1 MELLDYSTSIWSV
14 VPPLL
19 ALLLAIFT
27 RKVILSL
34 SIGILIGS
42 LMLADFNIA
51 NAAIYLKNTVQSLV
65 YGDDG
70 WNFDTINIILFLL
83 LLGILTALLT
93 VSGSNRAFAEWAQK
107 RIKNRRG
114 AKLMA
119 ASLVFVTFI
128 DDYFHSLAVG
138 AIARPVTDKFKV
150 SRAKLAYILD
160 STAAPMCVIMPVS
173 SWGAY
178 IITLISGLLA
188 TYAITDYT
196 PIGAFMAMS
205 AMNFYAIFSILMV
218 FFVAYFSFDIGS
230 MARHEKLALER
241 TEEDQEEQN
250 GVKGHVRN
258 LILPIVTLISA
269 TVFMMLHTGNE
280 ALAADGKPFSVL
292 GAFENTTVGISLVV
306 GGCASIIVAT
316 FCILIDRQVSVA
328 EYAKSW
334 IVGVKSMLGAILILF
349 FAWTINNVV
358 GDMKT
363 GTYLSSLV
371 SDNLPVAVLPALLFV
386 LGAVM
391 AFSTGTSW
399 GTFGIMLP
407 IAAAIAANSA
417 PELMLP
423 CLSAVMAGAVCGD
436 HCSPVSDTTIL
447 SSTGAKCNH
456 MDHVTTQLPYALT
469 LSVSTIIGYLV
480 VGYTESGLFGFIA
493 TAITLVGLIF
503 LFKRR

>member
-51 NAAIYLKNTVQSLV
+51 NTVIYLKNTVQSLV

-138 AIARPVTDKFKV
+138 AIARPVTDKFNV

-173 SWGAY
+173 SWG
-178 IITLISGLLA
+178 
-188 TYAITDYT
+188 
-196 PIGAFMAMS
+196 
-205 AMNFYAIFSILMV
+205 
-218 FFVAYFSFDIGS
+218 
-230 MARHEKLALER
+230 R
-241 TEEDQEEQN
+241 
-250 GVKGHVRN
+250 
-258 LILPIVTLISA
+258 
-269 TVFMMLHTGNE
+269 
-280 ALAADGKPFSVL
+280 
-292 GAFENTTVGISLVV
+292 
-306 GGCASIIVAT
+306 
-316 FCILIDRQVSVA
+316 
-328 EYAKSW
+328 
-334 IVGVKSMLGAILILF
+334 
-349 FAWTINNVV
+349 
-358 GDMKT
+358 
-363 GTYLSSLV
+363 
-371 SDNLPVAVLPALLFV
+371 
-386 LGAVM
+386 
-391 AFSTGTSW
+391 
-399 GTFGIMLP
+399 
-407 IAAAIAANSA
+407 
-417 PELMLP
+417 
-423 CLSAVMAGAVCGD
+423 
-436 HCSPVSDTTIL
+436 
-447 SSTGAKCNH
+447 
-456 MDHVTTQLPYALT
+456 T
-469 LSVSTIIGYLV
+469 LSP
-480 VGYTESGLFGFIA
+480 
-493 TAITLVGLIF
+493 
-503 LFKRR
+503 